1 MNMVALLSS
10 LKRALMASIWFAKR
24 LFPLFFA
31 ASLINVF
38 HNTMYSAG
46 SWPPKLFLASISF
59 LAGSV
64 FWDVIISAKMSW
76 SANTVRTTTIC
87 FFSHQDILLVTDF
100 PYFFPRV
107 LLEPIQRKLASHPCY
122 QLVIKEVFQFSKSK
136 AVFEK
141 MGLFFFQLCRQ
152 CFIYESA
159 SP

>member
-1 MNMVALLSS
+1 MYEWVLNSPLSMTDEYGCS
-10 LKRALMASIWFAKR
+10 AIVIETSFDGIHLVWKR
-24 LFPLFFA
+24 LFPLFFV

-38 HNTMYSAG
+38 HNTMYSSG

-64 FWDVIISAKMSW
+64 FWDVTISTKMSW
-76 SANTVRTTTIC
+76 SAKTVRTTTIC

-122 QLVIKEVFQFSKSK
+122 QLVIKDVFQFSK
-136 AVFEK
+136 
-141 MGLFFFQLCRQ
+141 
-152 CFIYESA
+152 I
-159 SP
+159 